1 MPLIDVNSWEPT
13 NNWAMIKALR
23 DCDGLSHAG
32 DMDIFTLA
40 EVRLDISGDNREE
53 NLERKGNMAAP
64 EPFSRPLLML
74 ILIRLGSAWAL
85 GCGRDCDC
93 QLLRN
98 HIWIFE
104 YADLNFQNGQFEFS
118 NGTFGSSNG
127 AFEFS
132 NAVLSAV
139 PGPFEFSNASFE
151 FSNGSI

>member
-1 MPLIDVNSWEPT
+1 
-13 NNWAMIKALR
+13 MIKALS

-40 EVRLDISGDNREE
+40 EDCQKSVWASPATTGKKIW
-53 NLERKGNMAAP
+53 KGRTTWPPRNH
-64 EPFSRPLLML
+64 SRPLPML
-74 ILIRLGSAWAL
+74 ILICLDSAWAL

-104 YADLNFQNGQFEFS
+104 YADLNFQYGQFES
-118 NGTFGSSNG
+118 TNGTFGNSNG
-127 AFEFS
+127 AFEFP

-139 PGPFEFSNASFE
+139 LGPLEFSNASFE

>member
-1 MPLIDVNSWEPT
+1 
-13 NNWAMIKALR
+13 MITVVS

-40 EVRLDISGDNREE
+40 EFRLHISGNNWKE
-53 NLERKGNMAAP
+53 NLETMGNVAAP
-64 EPFSRPLLML
+64 ELFSRLLPML
-74 ILIRLGSAWAL
+74 ILLRLEPAWTL

-104 YADLNFQNGQFEFS
+104 FADLNFQNGHFEFS
-118 NGTFGSSNG
+118 NGAFENSNG

-151 FSNGSI
+151 FLNWPI